1 MGVLSW
7 LFGGLIVGW
16 VARFLVRGNRHLGCL
31 GTIGLG
37 ILGSLVGGTLGNLI
51 TGDGL
56 DVAYA
61 GFLGSVVGAVLVLM
75 LTAKLSSNP
84 GDQHQR

>member
-1 MGVLSW
+1 MGVLTW
-7 LFGGLIVGW
+7 LFGGLLVGW

-37 ILGSLVGGTLGNLI
+37 VLGSLVGGTLGNVI
-51 TGDGL
+51 SGDGF

-61 GFLGSVVGAVLVLM
+61 GFLGSVVGAVLILM
-75 LTAKLSSNP
+75 ITARMSSSRS
-84 GDQHQR
+84 DQQAH